1 MDVESVVEILL
12 HGNQLKRTMRTGW
25 AQRGVPHGENVAAHT
40 YGVGFTTL
48 VLSHLT
54 EEAVDLAKALAL
66 AILHDLPEGLTSD
79 IPSPAWRFLPP
90 GIKEDVERA
99 ALEEMLDHSPF
110 AEEFEA
116 LWQEYDDDE
125 SIEAHLVHDA
135 DKIDM
140 LLQALVF
147 EEQTGNQHLGEFWDN
162 QYTFYFAA
170 SQEIVNFLKVR
181 RESMRT

>member
-1 MDVESVVEILL
+1 MDVESVVQILL

-54 EEAVDLAKALAL
+54 EEAVDLATALAL

-79 IPSPAWRFLPP
+79 IPAPAWRFLPP
-90 GIKEDVERA
+90 GVKEDVEQA
-99 ALEEMLDHSPF
+99 ALEEMLDQSPF
-110 AEEFEA
+110 AEELEA
-116 LWQEYDDDE
+116 LWQEYNEDA

-147 EEQTGNQHLGEFWDN
+147 EEQTGNKHLAEFWGN
-162 QYTFYFAA
+162 QYDFYFPA
-170 SQEIVNFLKVR
+170 SQEIVDYLKVR
-181 RESMRT
+181 RESLGT